1 MKPNSLSVQSRNLH
15 FKLIPKAAVFCLL
28 LYYIFVLH
36 LHMGGDM
43 CFVLTCDASACVC
56 VRADCRPALA
66 RIRREGRQVIAY
78 LTSIDV
84 PQQPVDHEPP
94 PVLIPKSER
103 ERERTEGRLLGE
115 EVSGDRLG
123 FVVCRFEGICGFWG
137 EETGGRPVSLSWI
150 TSAVLVIKG
159 TVHPK
164 HKFCHHLLQVW
175 NEMSVSK

>member
-1 MKPNSLSVQSRNLH
+1 
-15 FKLIPKAAVFCLL
+15 
-28 LYYIFVLH
+28 
-36 LHMGGDM
+36 M